1 MNNKK
6 ILFHKLIDDSAE
18 LIFQRKGFSE
28 IQDKDIKDNKSPEHT
43 IFEKT
48 TKSSNFYIS
57 PRSDMQKNAL
67 ISNDLSTTNL
77 TNTKVTNNNTTKF
90 NSDDSI
96 HENEFEDIGILLI
109 IFRKSKL

>member
-6 ILFHKLIDDSAE
+6 ILFHKLIDENAD
-18 LIFQRKGFSE
+18 LILQRKGFS
-28 IQDKDIKDNKSPEHT
+28 DKHDKEQKENKSPDHT
-43 IFEKT
+43 ISEKT

-57 PRSDMQKNAL
+57 PRSDIQKNAL

-96 HENEFEDIGILLI
+96 HENEFEDIGKWFIN
-109 IFRKSKL
+109 F